1 MFEETN
7 KYTETTD
14 EKGRLRG
21 SQKWWKLIVLE
32 LIILDIFSSFLYC
45 HKRVVAMSKERFKRI
60 KSCLHIVNDKKL
72 AIDVD
77 ISRYKKIGKI
87 KWLVNEV

>member
-1 MFEETN
+1 
-7 KYTETTD
+7 
-14 EKGRLRG
+14 
-21 SQKWWKLIVLE
+21 
-32 LIILDIFSSFLYC
+32 
-45 HKRVVAMSKERFKRI
+45 MSKERFKRI

>member
-32 LIILDIFSSFLYC
+32 FEYWLCICKIV
-45 HKRVVAMSKERFKRI
+45 KVVI
-60 KSCLHIVNDKKL
+60 
-72 AIDVD
+72 
-77 ISRYKKIGKI
+77 
-87 KWLVNEV
+87 